1 MKRKKYLHSLLS
13 NLILNFDELNNDNK
27 DYIINKMNTERQSN
41 YNAASVSIKNEIRN
55 DVEPRNFELNDSF
68 NIDFLNKSKENNLD
82 SYFQSFSINNL
93 YKDKM
98 SDDLFFFENNYDLT
112 DQPLFHLIPFEKN
125 DINENNKN
133 YLI

>member
-27 DYIINKMNTERQSN
+27 DYIINKMNTKRLSN

-68 NIDFLNKSKENNLD
+68 
-82 SYFQSFSINNL
+82 
-93 YKDKM
+93 
-98 SDDLFFFENNYDLT
+98 
-112 DQPLFHLIPFEKN
+112 
-125 DINENNKN
+125 
-133 YLI
+133 